1 MQVQDSLTY
10 LLYVKGDGIKLT
22 KSFKAAGVAGKSVA
36 VANVATSAIDIA
48 NGYSDTDEKAK
59 DLGMNVGSVD
69 YVQAQTGGVAID
81 TAKSVGVGVASTAAV
96 GVIAGTALTIG
107 INHIDHKYNV
117 TGKIKDSWIHFV
129 KD

>member
-1 MQVQDSLTY
+1 MKSSASAGLTDVFT
-10 LLYVKGDGIKLT
+10 YVKGDGIKLT

-81 TAKSVGVGVASTAAV
+81 TAKSVGVG
-96 GVIAGTALTIG
+96 IAGTALTIG

>member
-1 MQVQDSLTY
+1 
-10 LLYVKGDGIKLT
+10 
-22 KSFKAAGVAGKSVA
+22 
-36 VANVATSAIDIA
+36 
-48 NGYSDTDEKAK
+48 
-59 DLGMNVGSVD
+59 MNVGSVD

-81 TAKSVGVGVASTAAV
+81 TAKSVGVGVASTAVATTVTAAV

-117 TGKIKDSWIHFV
+117 TGKIKDFWINFV

>member
-1 MQVQDSLTY
+1 
-10 LLYVKGDGIKLT
+10 
-22 KSFKAAGVAGKSVA
+22 
-36 VANVATSAIDIA
+36 
-48 NGYSDTDEKAK
+48 
-59 DLGMNVGSVD
+59 
-69 YVQAQTGGVAID
+69 
-81 TAKSVGVGVASTAAV
+81 GVGVASTAAV